1 MPESADPLIRIA
13 AILIGGGL
21 LAWVARWGI
30 GRFERRIATADAQR
44 PDQGLQRARTL
55 SGVLRASAVIVIWVI
70 AVIMA
75 LGAAGVAIGPLIA
88 AAGIGGIA
96 IGFGAQSLVKDFFSG
111 FFMVMERQ
119 FDVGDVV
126 EVAGVT
132 GVVETLGLRTTVVR
146 SLDGTRHVVPNG
158 EIRVTTNHTKEFSR
172 YLIDLPVPYEQ
183 DTDEVARIA
192 REVTERMR
200 AESRFRGVIIA
211 PATILGV
218 DDYADSSVNLRMYLE
233 TQPGKQWE
241 VGREFRRRMKSALEE
256 AGIGIPYPHRE
267 VIVRTESSDDEA
279 LQQLARAGQRQSA
292 A

>member
-1 MPESADPLIRIA
+1 VPESADQLIRIA

-21 LAWVARWGI
+21 LAWLARWAI
-30 GRFERRIATADAQR
+30 GRFEQRIASADSHR
-44 PDQGLQRARTL
+44 PDQSLQRARTL
-55 SGVLRASAVIVIWVI
+55 SGVLRAVAVIVIWVV

-75 LGAAGVAIGPLIA
+75 LEAAGVAIGPLIA

-119 FDVGDVV
+119 LDVGDVV
-126 EVAGVT
+126 EVAGVQ
-132 GVVETLGLRTTVVR
+132 GAVETLGLRTTVVR
-146 SLDGTRHVVPNG
+146 SLDGSRHVVPNG

-172 YLIDLPVPYEQ
+172 YLIDLPVPYER

-192 REVTERMR
+192 GEVVERMR
-200 AESRFRGVIIA
+200 AETRFRGVILG

-241 VGREFRRRMKSALEE
+241 AGREFRRRMKAALEQ

-267 VIVRTESSDDEA
+267 VIVRTGSRDDAA
-279 LQQLARAGQRQSA
+279 LQELARAGERR
-292 A
+292 

>member
-1 MPESADPLIRIA
+1 VPEPADQLIHIA
-13 AILIGGGL
+13 AVLVGGGII
-21 LAWVARWGI
+21 AWLARWAI
-30 GRFERRIATADAQR
+30 GRFERRIAEADAQR
-44 PDQGLQRARTL
+44 PDQSLQRARTL
-55 SGVLRASAVIVIWVI
+55 SGVLRAVAVVVIWAI
-70 AVIMA
+70 ALIMA

-132 GVVETLGLRTTVVR
+132 GIVETLGLRTTIVR
-146 SLDGTRHVVPNG
+146 SLDGSRHVVPNG

-183 DTDEVARIA
+183 DPDDVARIA
-192 REVTERMR
+192 REVAERMR
-200 AESRFRGVIIA
+200 AETRFRSLITA

-218 DDYADSSVNLRMYLE
+218 DDYADSSVNLRMYLQ
-233 TQPGKQWE
+233 TRPGKQWE
-241 VGREFRRRMKSALEE
+241 VGREFRRRMKLALEE

-267 VIVRTESSDDEA
+267 VIVRTDSSDDEA
-279 LQQLARAGQRQSA
+279 LEQLSRAVRAG
-292 A
+292 